1 MDIIWIIVFLLIS
14 YLGKGLLWVIID
26 VFFLKTIYNDITQL
40 SVNIILWPIP
50 IIIKLINKIKQLF

>member
-1 MDIIWIIVFLLIS
+1 MDIILIIFFLLIS